1 MHRFRRNSLSSLLS
15 ACAAL
20 VLLLVAS
27 RPLIAGADEL
37 EYQVSLETALEHDDG
52 KFLWYHPRAAAVPG
66 DDGPAVVMTL
76 QQHLHVDDYYSGLFA
91 MRRPTVDG
99 DWSGPTAIPELAWRK
114 EANDVTLSVADVTP
128 GWHAPTQ
135 RLLAIGCQVP
145 YSPNGAQIVSG
156 LPSRQ
161 HQTAYAVHD
170 PRTGAWSGWQILEMP
185 ADKKFELARNACAQW
200 LVRPDGALLLPIY
213 FGASAEGPWSVTV
226 VECSF
231 DGKLLRYVRHGNE
244 FDLNVERGLVEPSIV
259 YFCGRHFLTMRNDLR
274 GYVSVSDD
282 GLNFAPMKPW
292 TFDDG
297 KDLGSYNTQQHWL
310 AHSDGLFLVY
320 TRRGANNDHIIRH
333 RAPLFMAKVDPQTLQ
348 VIRRTER
355 IIIPER
361 GGEFGNFGA
370 AAISANESWITVS
383 EGVWD
388 AASRER
394 GAKGATYVARII
406 WSKPNKL
413 APFPSIPLV
422 PSP

>member
-1 MHRFRRNSLSSLLS
+1 MHRSCRNHLFGLLS
-15 ACAAL
+15 ALAAL
-20 VLLLVAS
+20 ATLLVAAHP
-27 RPLIAGADEL
+27 RPVLADEL
-37 EYQVSLETALEHDDG
+37 SYEIKLETALEHDDG

-66 DDGPAVVMTL
+66 DGGPAVMMTL
-76 QQHLHVDDYYSGLFA
+76 QQHLHVDDYYSGLFT

-99 DWSGPTAIPELAWRK
+99 AWNGPTAIPELAWRQ
-114 EANDVTLSVADVTP
+114 EVSDVTLSVADVTP
-128 GWHAPTQ
+128 GWHAPSQ

-156 LPSRQ
+156 LSSRQ

-170 PRTGAWSGWQILEMP
+170 PRTGSWSTWQILAMP
-185 ADKKFELARNACAQW
+185 ADPKFELARNACAQW

-226 VECSF
+226 VECRF
-231 DGKLLRYVRHGNE
+231 DGKQLRYVRHGNE
-244 FDLNVERGLVEPSIV
+244 FDFAVERGLVEPSII
-259 YFCGRHFLTMRNDLR
+259 FFGGRYFLTMRNDLR

-282 GLNFAPMKPW
+282 GLNFAPMRPW

-297 KDLGSYNTQQHWL
+297 EELGSYNTQQHWL

-333 RAPLFMAKVDPQTLQ
+333 RAPLFMAQVDPETLQ

-355 IIIPER
+355 IVIPER

-370 AAISANESWITVS
+370 AAIDSKESWITVS

-406 WSKPNKL
+406 WSKPNQL
-413 APFPSIPLV
+413 APFP
-422 PSP
+422 